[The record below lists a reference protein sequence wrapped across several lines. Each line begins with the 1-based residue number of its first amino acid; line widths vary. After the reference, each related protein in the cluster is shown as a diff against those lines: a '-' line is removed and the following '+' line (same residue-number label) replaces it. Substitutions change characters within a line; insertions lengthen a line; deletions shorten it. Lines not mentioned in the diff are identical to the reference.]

1 MELACEIAP
10 ELSSGE
16 EPLWHLL
23 IHHVPWNFEL
33 LPPMKEFQSL
43 LEVGWT
49 LVNDIGI
56 PLAVTEKGGI
66 GLTTKRAT
74 TIEVGWHNGASEN
87 ATDFN

>member
-1 MELACEIAP
+1 
-10 ELSSGE
+10 
-16 EPLWHLL
+16 
-23 IHHVPWNFEL
+23 
-33 LPPMKEFQSL
+33 MKEFQSL